1 MGIVLGLALL
11 GLIAFVAC
19 SVYALLQPNVTV
31 YLDEEGPTVDF
42 STDHASPAEQI
53 LHVLY
58 STAYFRAHL
67 PEAVPKDP
75 SIVTTF
81 DRVWGHLLED
91 WAAVED
97 GSVLRPGRLP
107 HAVLITTP
115 DEFVKIDVGFLRT
128 SAGTDVAVVISPVSD
143 PANLFYAFVALLV
156 HSVAL
161 IPAPN
166 RAVLRDALQR
176 LRAMTLVH
184 PSMPWSRYPPF
195 QQSTACRN
203 LFLAAA
209 KAGPPLQARAAG
221 GGRRWVILVCRAA
234 QRRRD
239 GPAPRRPAG
248 LPPALVALGPAG
260 VHPGDAGA
268 DRPRP
273 GPHRRGADR
282 LRRHGLRAR
291 PGHRLQGD
299 RGRAGGRL
307 VLAERADA
315 RPRSGR
321 RRRRCVVRRD
331 RVAGRGPVCRRHC
344 RVLPV
349 RLGRA
354 VPPRDGLPGLVV
366 PAGLG

>member
-1 MGIVLGLALL
+1 M
-11 GLIAFVAC
+11 
-19 SVYALLQPNVTV
+19 

-107 HAVLITTP
+107 HAVPITTP

-156 HSVAL
+156 HSVAP

-209 KAGPPLQARAAG
+209 EAGPPLQGRAAG
-221 GGRRWVILVCRAA
+221 GGRRWVILVCALLSA
-234 QRRRD
+234 V
-239 GPAPRRPAG
+239 GMG
-248 LPPALVALGPAG
+248 L
-260 VHPGDAGA
+260 
-268 DRPRP
+268 
-273 GPHRRGADR
+273 
-282 LRRHGLRAR
+282 RHGGLLVYPLLWWLWAPQAFTLVTLGLTGHALAHTVGGLIASVGMGFGRGGPSPAR
-291 PGHRLQGD
+291 RS
-299 RGRAGGRL
+299 RGAGGRL